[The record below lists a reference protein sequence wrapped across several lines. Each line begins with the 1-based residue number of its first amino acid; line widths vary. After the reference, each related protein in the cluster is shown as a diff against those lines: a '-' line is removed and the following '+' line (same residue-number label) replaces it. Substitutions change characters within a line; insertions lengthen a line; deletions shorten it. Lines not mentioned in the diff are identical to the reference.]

1 MLIACQLPCMALG
14 ADRGMHAGYRLG
26 CNTKL
31 QKRVGACV
39 AHREGRTWQDQDG
52 TAKDRL
58 FTGGRGRVSAVHQ
71 PEAAR
76 KPSMR
81 MRASPSVDAW
91 WTLRGTQASEI
102 QFRTTRG
109 SGPEKRSRCS
119 ALSDAQ
125 VPYHKNT
132 TLGALKRSYQTARLH
147 RRLGFQVLRVHDFRV
162 SGFANSGFEGL
173 RSRV

>member
-1 MLIACQLPCMALG
+1 MLIECLPVAMHG
-14 ADRGMHAGYRLG
+14 TRGRGMHAGYRLC

-31 QKRVGACV
+31 QKRVRACV
-39 AHREGRTWQDQDG
+39 AHREGRPWQDPDG

-58 FTGGRGRVSAVHQ
+58 FTGCRGRVGAVHQ

-102 QFRTTRG
+102 SVQDHPWFRTRETE
-109 SGPEKRSRCS
+109 SMFS
-119 ALSDAQ
+119 SDAQ